1 METNGMS
8 IGKKIGIAF
17 GVLLLILCLV
27 VCCWYFYILE
37 FGEERMTSSTINIGT
52 LTPADSEDS
61 KYVITVDYKSNAN
74 KNGLEMLD
82 IKLSYFTDENREH
95 IYSQGVQYVANTV
108 DDTIKWVDYYGYA
121 DYLNEV
127 IDNASNNNLNVLDE
141 YFDFLN
147 ENNAVSSY
155 ELHKSGAL
163 FWAKKYIAAY
173 FNPFVDNF
181 TTSKY
186 SYQSL
191 DDFDSIASTNP
202 ISEESCFLLQTG
214 DDEYVY
220 MMFKGDDY
228 VKWEE
233 FEDADDFLGDSRKIG
248 SSGKTNYYN
257 NSSID
262 FLAYQ
267 LYQKIQS
274 LPAGT
279 NGTYVLEFGE
289 DMFKFFE
296 ANTDGSVGAE
306 ISAEDTDLVINK
318 LKSYYTIYVTVSA
331 NGARNS
337 NDSMFGLLHGSS
349 SYSIDGSGSESG
361 DYFQGRTI
369 INCDVY
375 DFDLVLLTD
384 NYYGLKLKQS
394 FIDEYLP
401 YANDIYLS
409 INIDVSIIEA
419 AGYKYSGILP
429 DSGLSYFN
437 VLETNEINADME
449 VA

>member
-1 METNGMS
+1 MS

-17 GVLLLILCLV
+17 GVLILILCLGI
-27 VCCWYFYILE
+27 CCWYFYLLE
-37 FGEERMTSSTINIGT
+37 YGDKKMTSSTINVGT
-52 LTPADSEDS
+52 LTPADNSQAS
-61 KYVITVDYKSNAN
+61 KYVLTIDYKSNVN
-74 KNGLEMLD
+74 KNGLEMFDL
-82 IKLSYFTDENREH
+82 KLSYFTDENREH

-108 DDTIKWVDYYGYA
+108 DDSIEWVDYDSYLTYLSNVVENSDGY
-121 DYLNEV
+121 
-127 IDNASNNNLNVLDE
+127 VLDDLE
-141 YFDFLN
+141 SYFDFLN
-147 ENNAVSSY
+147 RNGAISSY
-155 ELHKSGAL
+155 QLHKSGAL
-163 FWAKKYIAAY
+163 FWQKEYIAAY

-202 ISEESCFLLQTG
+202 ISEESYFLLQTG

-220 MMFKGDDY
+220 MQFKGDNY
-228 VKWEE
+228 LKWED
-233 FEDADDFLGDSRKIG
+233 FKNADDFLGDSRKIG

-257 NSSID
+257 NNSID

-267 LYQKIQS
+267 LYQSVQS

-279 NGTYVLEFGE
+279 NGAYVFEFGE

-306 ISAEDTDLVINK
+306 ISAEDTDLVINR

-349 SYSIDGSGSESG
+349 SYSIDGSSSASG
-361 DYFQGRTI
+361 DYFQGQTV
-369 INCDVY
+369 INVDVY
-375 DFDLVLLTD
+375 DFDLVLITD

-401 YANDIYLS
+401 YANDIYIS
-409 INIDVSIIEA
+409 VNIDVSIIEA
-419 AGYKYSGILP
+419 AGYRYSGILP